1 MTLRSLQR
9 RACAQRCAH
18 ARERRPRGRLWI
30 PRVWGEDMEVTRF
43 AQIAYPQG
51 YVCMNIPIS
60 NILDDAVRRK
70 VESLGHLR
78 HSEPAIVGGPKR
90 RLDALHLATI
100 LQVGWTRRLGIGTRH
115 P

>member
-1 MTLRSLQR
+1 MRSALCT
-9 RACAQRCAH
+9 RARTPAAGASGFRASGGGVYGGN
-18 ARERRPRGRLWI
+18 A
-30 PRVWGEDMEVTRF
+30 VA

-51 YVCMNIPIS
+51 YVCMNIRIS

>member
-1 MTLRSLQR
+1 
-9 RACAQRCAH
+9 
-18 ARERRPRGRLWI
+18 
-30 PRVWGEDMEVTRF
+30 
-43 AQIAYPQG
+43 
-51 YVCMNIPIS
+51 MNIRIS